1 MGRFTVN
8 TIELDNDNAKT
19 GSDLIVD
26 GRTARRQRNKDAVLD
41 ALIELANEGND
52 EPPIEVIAERAGVSY
67 RSVYRYFDDRTDLM
81 LSAIARVMGDLWPIF
96 DVEHLGEGPLDARI
110 DRLISVRLDAYRRLA
125 PLTRSA
131 VHRRANEP
139 AVADGYDRVREYL
152 REQLAT
158 QFQPELATM
167 PPTER
172 KLVLAALDA
181 MFQFEAL
188 DYLAEHY
195 QMNDKALSR
204 VLARHVRAH
213 LAAADSH
220 A

>member
-1 MGRFTVN
+1 MN
-8 TIELDNDNAKT
+8 TIELDNDEITKTGDELT

-41 ALIELANEGND
+41 ALIELASEGNE

-67 RSVYRYFDDRTDLM
+67 RSVYRYFDDRTELM

-96 DVEHLGEGPLDARI
+96 DIENLGDGTLDTRI
-110 DRLISVRLDAYRRLA
+110 DRLISVRLAAYHRLA
-125 PLTRSA
+125 PLMRGA

-139 AVADGYDRVREYL
+139 AVAEGYDRVRDYL
-152 REQLAT
+152 RGQLSS
-158 QFQPELATM
+158 QFEPELASM
-167 PPTER
+167 PANER
-172 KLVLAALDA
+172 KVVLAALDV

-188 DYLAEHY
+188 DYLAEHDE
-195 QMNDKALSR
+195 MNDKALAR

-213 LAAADSH
+213 LAAAV
-220 A
+220 

>member
-1 MGRFTVN
+1 MN

-139 AVADGYDRVREYL
+139 AVAEGYDRVREYL

-167 PPTER
+167 PPAER
-172 KLVLAALDA
+172 KLVLAALDV

-188 DYLAEHY
+188 DYLAEHDE
-195 QMNDKALSR
+195 MNDKVLSR